1 MHYEHQSSKYKNL
14 FISKSFEQKGTK
26 IYTLFYIVITLLW
39 KTFSPSPTPL
49 TLLFFEPRIL
59 KKSFFIILDC
69 KCPKISQTMKIMSQN
84 RYIVNS
90 WNISLKRSDFG
101 ITQVALLALF
111 GQTFNV
117 FPYFVPNHYQPWFM
131 RRTFSKKYRSERHF
145 VTIFMSVSKNFVWS
159 LLGRHFKT
167 HTGWVLISNGSLF
180 CTDQW

>member
-39 KTFSPSPTPL
+39 KTFSASPTPL
-49 TLLFFEPRIL
+49 TLHFFEPRIL

-90 WNISLKRSDFG
+90 WNISLERSDFG

-117 FPYFVPNHYQPWFM
+117 F
-131 RRTFSKKYRSERHF
+131 
-145 VTIFMSVSKNFVWS
+145 
-159 LLGRHFKT
+159 
-167 HTGWVLISNGSLF
+167 SLF
-180 CTDQW
+180 CPKSLSSFIYEANLFKKITLGASFCVNFYVSQLKLCL